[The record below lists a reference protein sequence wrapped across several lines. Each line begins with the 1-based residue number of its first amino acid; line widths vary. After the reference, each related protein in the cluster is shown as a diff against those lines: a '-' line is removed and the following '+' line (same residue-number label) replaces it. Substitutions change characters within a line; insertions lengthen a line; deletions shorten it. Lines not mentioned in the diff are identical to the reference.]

1 MGTEQRPNAAE
12 LDLVT
17 TVLGA
22 EPCGGVG
29 WFRFWFAD
37 QRWEWSEEVAR
48 MYGYSAADTEPS
60 TDLLL
65 SHKHPDDRDGM
76 AASIATALETGEPI
90 CGQHRILDSEGQ
102 ARDIIVVGD
111 HLTDEDGATIGTCG
125 FFVDITETIADERN
139 EALSEVLPELIEAR
153 AVIEQAK
160 GALVL
165 AYGISPEQ
173 AFRVLSWRSQE
184 TNTKLRDLAVQ
195 LVDEFRRLKGQNTAT
210 RTRVDHIVLTA
221 HRLVPRD

>member
-1 MGTEQRPNAAE
+1 MSTEPRPAAAE

-48 MYGYSAADTEPS
+48 MYGYPADTEPS

-65 SHKHPDDRDGM
+65 SHKHPDDRERM
-76 AASIATALETGEPI
+76 ADSIATALETGDPI
-90 CGQHRILDSEGQ
+90 CGQHRIVDSDGQ
-102 ARDIIVVGD
+102 SRDIIVVGD
-111 HLTDEDGATIGTCG
+111 HLADDAGTIIGTCG
-125 FFVDITETIADERN
+125 FFVDITETIAGERN
-139 EALSEVLPELIEAR
+139 EAISEVLPDLIEAR

-165 AYGISPEQ
+165 AYGISPDQ

-195 LVDEFRRLKGQNTAT
+195 FVDEFRRLKGQHTAT
-210 RTRVDHIVLTA
+210 RSRVDHIVLTA

>member
-1 MGTEQRPNAAE
+1 MSTEQRPPAAE

-22 EPCGGVG
+22 QPCDGVG

-48 MYGYSAADTEPS
+48 MYGYSADTDPT

-65 SHKHPDDRDGM
+65 SHKHPDDHDDM
-76 AASIATALETGEPI
+76 ADSIATALETGEPI
-90 CGQHRILDSEGQ
+90 CGQHRIVDRDGD

-111 HLTDEDGATIGTCG
+111 NLTDDAGTTVGTCG
-125 FFVDITETIADERN
+125 FFVDITETIAGERN
-139 EALSEVLPELIEAR
+139 DAIAEVLPELIEAR

-165 AYGISPEQ
+165 AYGISPDQ

-195 LVDEFRRLKGQNTAT
+195 LVAEFRRLKGQNTAT
-210 RTRVDHIVLTA
+210 RSRVDHIVLTA
-221 HRLVPRD
+221 HDLVADD